1 MCPALQPYVPGAAT
15 LWTERA
21 WPSASCPWERRTNPD
36 LNPNPNPNPD
46 PNPNPNP
53 TPDPNPNP
61 DPNLAERFF
70 SLGEV
75 EEEAEEA
82 ASLVAPPRSGCL
94 PLLGVALGVE

>member
-1 MCPALQPYVPGAAT
+1 MPGAAT
-15 LWTERA
+15 L
-21 WPSASCPWERRTNPD
+21 SAPRCNRRCPTNP
-36 LNPNPNPNPD
+36 N

-82 ASLVAPPRSGCL
+82 ASLVEPPRSGCL